1 MFIKCIQHVYSHQ
14 LRNGL
19 LCRNMCSGRRS
30 GSRFPRSD
38 SHPTCCISDLLTQY
52 VEGYTTL
59 HIYIISTCYGRRPA
73 FLKWLA
79 NNRSSVLR
87 P

>member
-14 LRNGL
+14 FRSGL
-19 LCRNMCSGRRS
+19 LCRHLCSGRRS
-30 GSRFPRSD
+30 ESMFPRSD
-38 SHPTCCISDLLTQY
+38 SHSTCCISDLLTQY
-52 VEGYTTL
+52 VEAYITL
-59 HIYIISTCYGRRPA
+59 HKYITITCYGRRPA
-73 FLKWLA
+73 LLKWLV